1 MKCKKC
7 KRGTCIKVTAV
18 NPRTTTERRGI
29 VWAIVTAPFR
39 LFRWFFRLF
48 LVNQRQK
55 SDKRMMWKCNYCG
68 ATFRDESWG
77 RPEDETIS
85 SETLEKMN
93 DGASKKEKRAN
104 NKKFG

>member
-7 KRGTCIKVTAV
+7 KRGTCIKVTAR

-48 LVNQRQK
+48 LVNQRQT
-55 SDKRMMWKCNYCG
+55 SHKRMHWKCNYCG
-68 ATFRDESWG
+68 ATFRDEDWAV
-77 RPEDETIS
+77 PQEQKIS
-85 SETLEKMN
+85 SETLDKMN
-93 DGASKKEKRAN
+93 EDASKKERKAN
-104 NKKFG
+104 NRKFG